1 MEEVGQAQGP
11 QAGPV
16 PLRLRPVAQA
26 LGGVAARYWE
36 VASYAALLV
45 TAAIMRFWDLGSR
58 AVHHD
63 ESLHAF
69 YAWRLS
75 EGMGYAHDPMMHGP
89 FQFETTA
96 ALFLI
101 FGSGDVTARVL
112 SAVAGSVL
120 VAMPW
125 LFRARLGRAA
135 SLAAATMLT
144 FSPAM
149 LYFSRFARND
159 ILTAVWTLG
168 LVVCLWRYLDEG
180 RNRYLYAGAALLA
193 LFFATKET
201 AFIFTTILGFYLA
214 AVIAMRRL
222 AVFRRVARR
231 AGVGAL
237 HTVRVAAAFLR
248 RGIDL
253 SRLSREGAFFL
264 MLFTL
269 SLPQGAALAG
279 LLQDTALLRWSGLT
293 LARTASAG
301 GPIGAPEG
309 GGLVVAGA
317 IVVALLAVSFRLGL
331 LWRWRVWLGCAV
343 VFYVIWLLLYST
355 FFTNLDGIGSG
366 WWRSLGYWQAQ
377 QEVARGH
384 QPFYYY
390 LLLAPLYEFLPMLFS
405 LAAGVY
411 YLRRRDRLGR
421 FLVFWTV
428 ATFLMYTMAAEKMPW
443 LLVNLA
449 LPMVLLAAKLMADLW
464 ASIEWRRLVSGGG
477 ILVLPAVP
485 LLLWAL
491 WRLAFTGLDS
501 GPASNVLET
510 AGLVVIAVSTA
521 GACALASVRWGF
533 RSAASFAA
541 IPLAL
546 VLLAITIRVGT
557 TAAYANG
564 DRPVEMIVYTQSS
577 PDLPRLLDE
586 IEGVAATTGEGRDV
600 PITIDGTSG
609 FAWPWAWYLRD
620 HTRVGYPSY
629 TAQTPDASPDAAVVI
644 VHGNNRD
651 TFNLTVEE
659 GYKEEVRIR
668 HRWWFPEHTYRDL
681 TVGKVIRSFADR
693 GSWRRAMDY
702 FMHRKLSSGLGSEDA
717 YVYIAEDLPQTFE
730 ADNQ

>member
-1 MEEVGQAQGP
+1 MTG
-11 QAGPV
+11 
-16 PLRLRPVAQA
+16 A
-26 LGGVAARYWE
+26 LGQIGRGADGLRATAAVRALAGVAARYWE

-45 TAAIMRFWDLGSR
+45 TAAAMRFWDLGSR
-58 AVHHD
+58 AIHHD
-63 ESLHAF
+63 ESLHAY

-75 EGMGYAHDPMMHGP
+75 EGMGYTHDPMMHGP
-89 FQFETTA
+89 FQFESTA
-96 ALFLI
+96 ALFFV
-101 FGSGDVTARVL
+101 FGAGDVTARVL
-112 SAVAGSVL
+112 YAAAGSAL

-135 SLAAATMLT
+135 SLAAAVMLT

-159 ILTAVWTLG
+159 ILAAVWTLG

-201 AFIFTTILGFYLA
+201 AFIFTAVLGLYLA
-214 AVIAMRRL
+214 AMIALRRL

-231 AGVGAL
+231 AGRNAAY
-237 HTVRVAAAFLR
+237 TARVAAAYVR

-269 SLPQGAALAG
+269 SLPQGAALSG
-279 LLQDTALLRWSGLT
+279 LLQDTVLLRWSGLT
-293 LARTASAG
+293 LARAASAG
-301 GPIGAPEG
+301 GPVGAPEG

-317 IVVALLAVSFRLGL
+317 IVVALLAVSARLGW
-331 LWRWRVWLGCAV
+331 LWRWRVWLGCAL
-343 VFYVIWLLLYST
+343 VFYVIWFLLYST

-366 WWRSLGYWQAQ
+366 WWQSLGYWQAQ
-377 QEVARGH
+377 QDVARGH
-384 QPFYYY
+384 QPYYYY

-411 YLRRRDRLGR
+411 YIRRRDRLGR
-421 FLVFWTV
+421 FLVYWAV
-428 ATFLMYTMAAEKMPW
+428 ATFVMYTLAAEKMPW

-449 LPMVLLAAKLMADLW
+449 LPMVLLAAKFMADLW
-464 ASIEWRRLVSGGG
+464 ASIDWRRLLPGGG
-477 ILVLPAVP
+477 LLVLAGVP

-491 WRLAFTGLDS
+491 WRLAFTGLDT
-501 GPASNVLET
+501 ASPSTAVET
-510 AGLVVIAVSTA
+510 AALVVLAVAAA
-521 GACALASVRWGF
+521 GACALASVRWGWGN
-533 RSAASFAA
+533 AASFAA
-541 IPLAL
+541 VPVAL
-546 VLLAITIRVGT
+546 VLLAVTVRVGT
-557 TAAYANG
+557 TAAYANS

-577 PDLPRLLDE
+577 PDIPRLVDE
-586 IEGVAATTGEGRDV
+586 IDGIAASTGEGRAV

-609 FAWPWAWYLRD
+609 FAWPWVWYLRD

-629 TAQTPDASPDAAVVI
+629 TAQTPDGALDSAVVI

-668 HRWWFPEHTYRDL
+668 HRWWFPEHTYRNL
-681 TVGKVIRSFADR
+681 TFGKVARSFADR
-693 GSWRRAMDY
+693 GAWRRAMDY
-702 FMHRKLSSGLGSEDA
+702 FMHRRLGSTPGSEDA
-717 YVYIAEDLPQTFE
+717 YVYIAQDLPQSFE
-730 ADNQ
+730 AE